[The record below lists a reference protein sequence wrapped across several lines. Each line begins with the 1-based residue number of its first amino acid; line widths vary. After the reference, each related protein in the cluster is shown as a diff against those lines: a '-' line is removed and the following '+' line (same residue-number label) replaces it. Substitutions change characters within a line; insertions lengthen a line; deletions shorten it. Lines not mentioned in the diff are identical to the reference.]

1 MRCDRH
7 GPTTRFRRRRGRQ
20 GNRRQRLSSAVA
32 GGTTRGREGR
42 PLPHFPAEVGDRP
55 TPTLAGVARGRP
67 PLIHSPSPEN
77 PVAVR
82 RGAAHRGSTDWPC
95 SPGQNTTATAL
106 RAKAQQPGARLD
118 PSHSGQDHT
127 QPFLLLPPHPLPT
140 LRTEAGTCHC
150 QEPRNPLSS
159 VLYFS
164 RQPHSTPIRSRYTQL
179 SQRYTI
185 ACA

>member
-1 MRCDRH
+1 MHMRRDRH

-77 PVAVR
+77 PVAPVAVR
-82 RGAAHRGSTDWPC
+82 RGVAHRGSTDWPC
-95 SPGQNTTATAL
+95 SPGQNTKPPPPSEQKPSYLAL
-106 RAKAQQPGARLD
+106 AWIPVILVKTI
-118 PSHSGQDHT
+118 HSLSFSSPYT
-127 QPFLLLPPHPLPT
+127 LSLLSELKPAP
-140 LRTEAGTCHC
+140 AIV
-150 QEPRNPLSS
+150 RNPGILSS
-159 VLYFS
+159 QSFTF
-164 RQPHSTPIRSRYTQL
+164 PDNPTPPPSEADTL
-179 SQRYTI
+179 S
-185 ACA
+185 